1 MSRKGTEDRVES
13 AGADSTLA
21 HDDRVETGSD
31 PTGLTP
37 DNDRDRVQTGSD
49 PTGLTP
55 DDHVATA
62 EAERDEYLADLQR
75 LAAEFE
81 NYRKRAARDQERLVA
96 HAHERLIRELI
107 PVLDDLERA
116 LEAAE
121 QHEEAA
127 LVDGVKLVEQS
138 LRKALAKEGLVEIET
153 NGLFDPHIHEALLT
167 KAEEGAE
174 PGSVLE
180 VVQRGYRVGERV
192 VRPARVI
199 VAE

>member
-1 MSRKGTEDRVES
+1 VTRSR
-13 AGADSTLA
+13 
-21 HDDRVETGSD
+21 HDDAVGDVAASLDEPTTPEPCGSE
-31 PTGLTP
+31 PQGSPP
-37 DNDRDRVQTGSD
+37 DEFAAR
-49 PTGLTP
+49 LE
-55 DDHVATA
+55 
-62 EAERDEYLADLQR
+62 EAEVKRDEYLADLQR

-81 NYRKRAARDQERLVA
+81 NYRKRAARDQERLVG
-96 HAHERLIRELI
+96 HATERLVRAVL

-121 QHEEAA
+121 RHEEAA

-138 LRKALAKEGLVEIET
+138 LRKALVKEGLVEIET
-153 NGLFDPHIHEALLT
+153 DGPFDPHVHEALLT
-167 KAEEGAE
+167 QPRDEAE

-180 VVQRGYRVGERV
+180 VVQRGYRLGDRV